1 MQFGMVAI
9 EELAQIDFT
18 LPQDAVLNAKVLS
31 GKRVHQ
37 PKIYIGSSSWGH
49 TSWVGNVYPPK
60 TPATKFRNIYPN
72 YFNAAELNATHYKIY
87 SPEII
92 SNWAASA
99 RGKDFKFCP
108 KFPQSISHFSG
119 FKDVEDLTNSFIES
133 IAAFEELLGPAFLQ
147 VSEHFSPQKSDALL
161 GYLETLPKDLDV
173 FVELRHPEW
182 FIRSEELFLPFQQ
195 MGKGLVI
202 TDTPGRRD
210 CAHMCLTVPK
220 FMLRFVSNQ
229 DHATTF
235 LRVQAWAERI
245 VSWIDNGLE
254 EVYIFIHPNAEEVI
268 PDLIEYWRLQFSKF
282 NLQSSIQG
290 ETILDD
296 SANAFKSKEVKVTQ
310 AKLF

>member
-1 MQFGMVAI
+1 MQFGMVSV
-9 EELAQIDFT
+9 EELAHIDFT
-18 LPQDAVLNAKVLS
+18 LPKDAGLNAKVLS
-31 GKRVHQ
+31 GKRINQ

-92 SNWAASA
+92 SNWAESA

-119 FKDVEDLTNSFIES
+119 FNNVEDFTNGFIES
-133 IAAFEELLGPAFLQ
+133 ISTFEELLGPAFLQ
-147 VSEHFSPQKSDALL
+147 VSEHFSPQKIDSLL
-161 GYLETLPKDLDV
+161 GYLKTLPKDLDV
-173 FVELRHPEW
+173 FVELRHSEW
-182 FIRSEELFLPFQQ
+182 FRRSEELFPLFQQ
-195 MGKGLVI
+195 LGKGLVI

-210 CAHMCLTVPK
+210 CAHLCLTVPK
-220 FMLRFVSNQ
+220 LMLRFVSNQ

-235 LRVQAWAERI
+235 LRIQAWVERI
-245 VSWIDNGLE
+245 SSWIDNGLE
-254 EVYIFIHPNAEEVI
+254 EVYIFIHPNSEEVI
-268 PDLIEYWRLQFSKF
+268 PSLIENWRIQFSKF
-282 NLQSSIQG
+282 NLKSSING
-290 ETILDD
+290 ET
-296 SANAFKSKEVKVTQ
+296 FKAVSEPVVENKKLTVTQ

>member
-1 MQFGMVAI
+1 MQFGMVSV
-9 EELAQIDFT
+9 EELAQIDFM
-18 LPQDAVLNAKVLS
+18 LPQNPALNAKVLP

-49 TSWVGNVYPPK
+49 ASWVGNVYPPK

-87 SPEII
+87 LPEII
-92 SNWAASA
+92 SNWAESA

-119 FKDVEDLTNSFIES
+119 FNNVDDLTNSFIES
-133 IAAFEELLGPAFLQ
+133 ISAFEELLGPAFLQ
-147 VSEHFSPQKSDALL
+147 VSEHFSPQKIDSLL

-182 FIRSEELFLPFQQ
+182 FRRSEELFPLFQQ
-195 MGKGLVI
+195 LGKGLVI

-210 CAHMCLTVPK
+210 SAHLCLTVPK
-220 FMLRFVSNQ
+220 LMLRFVSNQ

-235 LRVQAWAERI
+235 LRIQAWVERI
-245 VSWIDNGLE
+245 CSWIDSGLE
-254 EVYIFIHPNAEEVI
+254 EVYIFIHPNSEEVI
-268 PDLIEYWRLQFSKF
+268 PSLIENWRIQFSKF
-282 NLQSSIQG
+282 NLKSSIQV
-290 ETILDD
+290 ET
-296 SANAFKSKEVKVTQ
+296 FKAVSEAVVENKKLTVTQ